1 MNSGVDRVNRTLL
14 VMVGLLLLLAA
25 VAALAL
31 GWGWFGG
38 TTAGEPVIP
47 DAFSTFIRNNPWYW
61 WAVAAL
67 CVVVALLMLRWMIAQ
82 LHTSRL
88 THLDVEADRRDGE
101 TVLQAGAIADAVENE
116 VNGFLG
122 VSGASMRLLGTP
134 SNHRHQL
141 IVVLDERADID
152 AVRSRLSRQTVP
164 NFRQALAFD
173 DPRLDIRLVLAPRQ
187 RRQLS

>member
-1 MNSGVDRVNRTLL
+1 MNSRIDRVNRTLL
-14 VMVGLLLLLAA
+14 VLIGLSLLLAG

-31 GWGWFGG
+31 GFGWFGS
-38 TTAGEPVIP
+38 TVAHKPVIP
-47 DAFSTFIRNNPWYW
+47 DAFSTFIGNNLWYW

-67 CVVVALLMLRWMIAQ
+67 CVLIALLMLRWMIAQ

-88 THLDVEADRRDGE
+88 THLHVEPDRRDGE
-101 TVLQAGAIADAVENE
+101 TVLQAGAIADAVEHE
-116 VNGFLG
+116 VEGFLG

-141 IVVLDERADID
+141 TVVLDERADID

-173 DPRLDIRLVLAPRQ
+173 DPQLDIRLVLAPE
-187 RRQLS
+187 RRRRIT

>member
-1 MNSGVDRVNRTLL
+1 MNSRIDRVNRTLL
-14 VMVGLLLLLAA
+14 VLVGLLLLLAA

-31 GWGWFGG
+31 GFGWFGRNV
-38 TTAGEPVIP
+38 ARKPVIP
-47 DAFSTFIRNNPWYW
+47 DAFSTFIGNNPWYW

-67 CVVVALLMLRWMIAQ
+67 CVLVALLMLRWMIAQ

-88 THLDVEADRRDGE
+88 SHLHVEPDRRDGE
-101 TVLQAGAIADAVENE
+101 TVLQAGAIADAVEHE
-116 VNGFLG
+116 VEGFLG

-141 IVVLDERADID
+141 TVVLDERADIE
-152 AVRSRLSRQTVP
+152 AVRSRLSQQTVP

-173 DPRLDIRLVLAPRQ
+173 DPRLDIRLVLAPR
-187 RRQLS
+187 RRRIT

>member
-1 MNSGVDRVNRTLL
+1 MNSRIDRVNRTLL
-14 VMVGLLLLLAA
+14 VLIGLSLLLAG

-31 GWGWFGG
+31 GFGWFGR
-38 TTAGEPVIP
+38 TAARKPVIP
-47 DAFSTFIRNNPWYW
+47 AAFSTFIDNNPWYW

-67 CVVVALLMLRWMIAQ
+67 CILVALLMLRWMIAQ

-88 THLDVEADRRDGE
+88 THLHVEPDRRDGE
-101 TVLQAGAIADAVENE
+101 TVLQAGAIADAVEHE
-116 VNGFLG
+116 VEGFLG

-141 IVVLDERADID
+141 TVVLDERADID

-173 DPRLDIRLVLAPRQ
+173 DPQLDIRLVLAPE
-187 RRQLS
+187 RRRRIT